1 VLGGHGDTMVPCL
14 SYCTVNG
21 VPVTQLIDKA
31 ALDKMVDRTRMG
43 GGEIVQLMGTSAFY
57 APAAGAISMAES
69 YLKGQNRVIAC
80 AAYLQGEY
88 GYKDIYMGVP
98 IVIGGKG
105 VEKVVEV
112 KLSADEKAMLDNSAK
127 AVHELIEAAA
137 KL

>member
-1 VLGGHGDTMVPCL
+1 
-14 SYCTVNG
+14 
-21 VPVTQLIDKA
+21 
-31 ALDKMVDRTRMG
+31 
-43 GGEIVQLMGTSAFY
+43 
-57 APAAGAISMAES
+57 MAES

-98 IVIGGKG
+98 IVIGAKG

-112 KLSADEKAMLDNSAK
+112 KLSAEEKAMLDNSAK